1 MEPTYSQTPSSLL
14 RQKRALQICVAVL
27 AAIPLGI
34 GAAGVATGTNYLGAA
49 GPTIDLDSHFRYLS
63 GIFMALG
70 VVFYSCVPN
79 IERRSARFGLA
90 AALVFAGGI
99 GRLVALL
106 AMGAPTWPHL
116 AGLGLELGVVP
127 ALALWQRR
135 VARRST

>member
-1 MEPTYSQTPSSLL
+1 LL
-14 RQKRALQICVAVL
+14 RQKRALQVCVAVL

-34 GAAGVATGTNYLGAA
+34 GAAGVATGTNYLGAT

-70 VVFYSCVPN
+70 MVFYSCVPN
-79 IERRSARFGLA
+79 IERKSARFGLA
-90 AALVFAGGI
+90 ASLVFVGGI

-106 AMGAPTWPHL
+106 ALGPPTWPHL
-116 AGLGLELGVVP
+116 MGLGLELGVVP

-135 VARRST
+135 LVRLASASA

>member
-1 MEPTYSQTPSSLL
+1 MEPTHSQTPSSLL

-79 IERRSARFGLA
+79 IERKSARFGLA

-116 AGLGLELGVVP
+116 SGLGLELGVVP

>member
-1 MEPTYSQTPSSLL
+1 VL

-27 AAIPLGI
+27 AAIPLSI

-70 VVFYSCVPN
+70 VVFCSCVPN
-79 IERRSARFGLA
+79 IELKGARFGLA
-90 AALVFAGGI
+90 ASLVFAGGI

-135 VARRST
+135 VAQQVT

>member
-1 MEPTYSQTPSSLL
+1 MEPTHSQTPSSLL
-14 RQKRALQICVAVL
+14 RQKRALQSCVAVL

-34 GAAGVATGTNYLGAA
+34 GAAGVATGTNYLGAE

-70 VVFYSCVPN
+70 VVFYSCVPA
-79 IERRSARFGLA
+79 IEHKTARFGLA
-90 AALVFAGGI
+90 AALVFVGGI

-116 AGLGLELGVVP
+116 IGLGLELGVVP
-127 ALALWQRR
+127 ALAIWQRR
-135 VARRST
+135 VARRFI